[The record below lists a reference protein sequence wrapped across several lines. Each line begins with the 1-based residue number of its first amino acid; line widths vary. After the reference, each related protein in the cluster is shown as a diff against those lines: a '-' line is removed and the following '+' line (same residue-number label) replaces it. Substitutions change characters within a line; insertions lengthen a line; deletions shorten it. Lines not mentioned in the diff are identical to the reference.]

1 MAPQDPIIIQHRD
14 APATEVARIP
24 VFTVQRPNPEYEA
37 FQYAWDTT
45 DHAVPDVPVPANPH
59 EPTVDTVYTMPAKP
73 NPGIALEYMRQARQ
87 NADLA
92 ASWLIE
98 EQIGSDGY
106 TALVEEMQ
114 MLDDAEASALFEAI
128 AIRIRDVSMGGLEA
142 PKG

>member
-24 VFTVQRPNPEYEA
+24 VFTVQRESSDA
-37 FQYAWDTT
+37 SGGDS
-45 DHAVPDVPVPANPH
+45 PV
-59 EPTVDTVYTMPAKP
+59 TVDTVYTMPAKP

>member
-1 MAPQDPIIIQHRD
+1 MAPKDPIVIQHRD
-14 APATEVARIP
+14 APATEVVRIP
-24 VFTVQRPNPEYEA
+24 VFTVQRPNPEYIQDENGNNSA
-37 FQYAWDTT
+37 
-45 DHAVPDVPVPANPH
+45 PA
-59 EPTVDTVYTMPAKP
+59 TVDTVYTMPAKP
-73 NPGIALEYMRQARQ
+73 NPGIALEYMRQARA

>member
-24 VFTVQRPNPEYEA
+24 VFTVQRPS
-37 FQYAWDTT
+37 
-45 DHAVPDVPVPANPH
+45 DVANEDGAPA
-59 EPTVDTVYTMPAKP
+59 TVDTVYTMPAKP

>member
-1 MAPQDPIIIQHRD
+1 MAPKDPIIIQHRD
-14 APATEVARIP
+14 APATEVVRIP
-24 VFTVQRPNPEYEA
+24 VFTVQRVNES
-37 FQYAWDTT
+37 
-45 DHAVPDVPVPANPH
+45 PVDDGSPA
-59 EPTVDTVYTMPAKP
+59 TVDTVYTMPAKP

>member
-24 VFTVQRPNPEYEA
+24 VFTVQRPS
-37 FQYAWDTT
+37 
-45 DHAVPDVPVPANPH
+45 DVANEDGSPA
-59 EPTVDTVYTMPAKP
+59 TVDTVYTMPAKP

>member
-24 VFTVQRPNPEYEA
+24 VFTVQRPNPEFEA
-37 FQYAWDTT
+37 WQSDTSNE
-45 DHAVPDVPVPANPH
+45 DGSPA
-59 EPTVDTVYTMPAKP
+59 TVDTVYTMPAKP

>member
-24 VFTVQRPNPEYEA
+24 VFTVQRPNPE
-37 FQYAWDTT
+37 FDAWQSETAESSELT
-45 DHAVPDVPVPANPH
+45 KAPQ
-59 EPTVDTVYTMPAKP
+59 PTVDTVYTMQAKP
-73 NPGIALEYMRQARQ
+73 NPGIALEYMRQARA

>member
-24 VFTVQRPNPEYEA
+24 VFTVQRPNPEHEA
-37 FQYAWDTT
+37 WAAKAPSKRAKTE
-45 DHAVPDVPVPANPH
+45 PA
-59 EPTVDTVYTMPAKP
+59 PTIETVYSMPAKP
-73 NPGIALEYMRQARQ
+73 NPGVALDYMRQARQ

-98 EQIGSDGY
+98 ERIGSDGY

-128 AIRIRDVSMGGLEA
+128 AIRIRDVALGGLEA

>member
-24 VFTVQRPNPEYEA
+24 VFTVQRPNPEHYSE
-37 FQYAWDTT
+37 DRG
-45 DHAVPDVPVPANPH
+45 DDGVLDNGSPA
-59 EPTVDTVYTMPAKP
+59 TVDTVYTMPAKP